1 MILSN
6 AGQTGG
12 LESAVWNGLMYRNT
26 RIKIR
31 KIENDYVAIT
41 AKGVGNHL
49 SPRRWQGTNGY
60 QNNPGAIG
68 VHWKP
73 NALWAA
79 LVDPFAKAKFLP
91 GDS

>member
-1 MILSN
+1 MAAKTPLLN
-6 AGQTGG
+6 LMGFWQ
-12 LESAVWNGLMYRNT
+12 SAL
-26 RIKIR
+26 R
-31 KIENDYVAIT
+31 KIENDYVATT
-41 AKGVGNHL
+41 AKRVGNHL

-68 VHWKP
+68 AHWKP

-91 GDS
+91 SDS